1 MNESNDRDVAIVDV
15 ETGNRAQLL
24 IPIGVLIFIS
34 MLIWLAMRAA
44 DSGTAQ
50 VPFASQYSATWTE
63 LADGSRVA
71 TVRPERGD
79 AGASIQSGE
88 AMRCWPQNE
97 GFDCVAVYQAT
108 GTASLIEVRTE
119 RHSELPTTLIGTMS
133 SEGYTCGT
141 VIGSPRETIG
151 TGKTTL
157 TSNELTSLDDRWS
170 RRFVTKFMADN
181 KVKGRWF
188 DCLTVLRE
196 VSAGSLE
203 TLGTTLI
210 TKGVLPPA

>member
-1 MNESNDRDVAIVDV
+1 MDERNNRDIAIGGGKAD
-15 ETGNRAQLL
+15 NRAQLL

-34 MLIWLAMRAA
+34 VLIWLAMRSTEG
-44 DSGTAQ
+44 DPIPRPT
-50 VPFASQYSATWTE
+50 ASQYSATWTE
-63 LADGSRVA
+63 LADGSHVA
-71 TVRPERGD
+71 TVRLDRGD

-88 AMRCWPQNE
+88 AMRCWPQAE
-97 GFDCVAVYQAT
+97 GFDCLAVYQAT
-108 GTASLIEVRTE
+108 GAASLMEVRAE
-119 RHSELPTTLIGTMS
+119 RHSELPTPLIGTMS

-170 RRFVTKFMADN
+170 RQFVTKFMADN
-181 KVKGRWF
+181 NVKGRWF

-210 TKGVLPPA
+210 TKGVLPPT